1 MAEYNPLFNPLNY
14 EESEANRLSRL
25 VGGIDTSL
33 NPEAQQLVDARQSSI
48 GKLRQIGSSMDS
60 LRNLA
65 NEYGDSAIATG
76 MQPIELDPRSPLRP
90 PSERQGL
97 MYKEVK
103 NPILRG
109 LQTLTRNRLIQK
121 GLLES
126 PTDIASQD
134 VDRITQ
140 RNRAAE
146 SLADTSQNLYDRVE
160 MMRQNAERDVYADP
174 NLGLEDPEVRSV
186 VLPQEQLT
194 DIELREAG
202 LDMNQDERLKFNVLQ
217 GDVAAMDEYRRSMGD
232 SSSPFYV
239 ADRDKRN
246 ALLTLDNASLQ
257 DTIPA
262 KSTPLSKAEMTQM
275 GLPSG
280 SVVERNDVTGALNKI
295 FIPDES
301 IAAERERNGRL
312 LNDFEKEFNKKFAKE
327 VLDWTFN
334 GGEINALTDIDSL
347 EAGIDLIVHAADKGT
362 NTFTGAAVN
371 VLPDTVR
378 ALMEDGQ
385 DALLT
390 RGFIRQ
396 VVMKSL
402 REILGGQ
409 FAFQEGERLIAN
421 TYNEDLP
428 PEVNAQRVRSL
439 IKALKM
445 TADNKNQMIRHYQQY
460 GTLFGQGEATY
471 GGRYGQYKQGG
482 VEGHKL
488 LADDLIEKMNSER
501 DYSQYTESELTNLL
515 QNNGKIKNKGGGFYN
530 LIPTDDLTAIAE
542 ELKAR
547 IDK

>member
-14 EESEANRLSRL
+14 EESEADRLSRL
-25 VGGIDTSL
+25 IGGIDASL
-33 NPEAQQLVDARQSSI
+33 NPEAQQLVDARQSSM
-48 GKLRQIGSSMDS
+48 GKLRQMGSSMDS

-109 LQTLTRNRLIQK
+109 LQRLTRNRMVQK

-134 VDRITQ
+134 VARITQ

-146 SLADTSQNLYDRVE
+146 SDADTSQNLYDRVE
-160 MMRQNAERDVYADP
+160 MMRQNAEREVYADP

-194 DIELREAG
+194 DIEIREAG
-202 LDMNQDERLKFNVLQ
+202 LDMNQDEQLRFSVLQ

-232 SSSPFYV
+232 STSPFYV

-246 ALLTLDNASLQ
+246 ALLTLDNAALQ
-257 DTIPA
+257 DTIEA
-262 KSTPLSKAEMTQM
+262 KTTTLTAAEIAQM
-275 GLPSG
+275 GLPPG
-280 SVVERNDVTGALNKI
+280 SVIQRNDITGALTKT
-295 FIPDES
+295 FIPDQTL
-301 IAAERERNGRL
+301 AAERERNGRL
-312 LNDFEKEFNKKFAKE
+312 LNGFEREFNKGFAKE

-334 GGEINALTDIDSL
+334 GGEVNALTDIGSL
-347 EAGIDLIVHAADKGT
+347 EAGIDLIVHAADTGT
-362 NTFTGAAVN
+362 NTFTGAAIN

-445 TADNKNQMIRHYQQY
+445 TADNKNEMIRHYEKY
-460 GTLFGQGEATY
+460 GTLFGQGDAFY
-471 GGRYGQYKQGG
+471 SGRYGQYKKGG
-482 VEGHKL
+482 AEGHKL
-488 LADDLIEKMNSER
+488 LADDLIEKMGSEM
-501 DYSQYTESELTNLL
+501 DYSQYTKSELTNLL
-515 QNNGKIKNKGGGFYN
+515 QNNGRIRRKAGGFYK
-530 LIPTDDLTAIAE
+530 LIPPDDLEAIAR
-542 ELKAR
+542 ELKER
-547 IDK
+547 ID